1 MAADATTAPRL
12 PRALA
17 RRIGRDV
24 PAALTRYRVMAWIV
38 GVLLIA
44 LILVAVPLKHLAGIA
59 GPVAVLG
66 TLHGWLY
73 FVFFLT
79 ACDLAVRGRWRL
91 KGTVLV
97 LLAGTVPIL
106 SFVAER
112 IATRKTGSLR
122 HARLRPVARRLAPA
136 GSGTSGA
143 RGPESRRALPRAAQ
157 RR

>member
-1 MAADATTAPRL
+1 MAAEPTTASRL

-17 RRIGRDV
+17 RRVGRDV

-44 LILVAVPLKHLAGIA
+44 LILVAVPLKYFGGTD
-59 GPVAVLG
+59 GPVSVIG
-66 TLHGWLY
+66 TAHGWLY

-79 ACDLAVRGRWRL
+79 ACDLALRARWTV

-97 LLAGTVPIL
+97 LVAGTVPIL

-112 IATRKTGSLR
+112 IATRKTR
-122 HARLRPVARRLAPA
+122 A
-136 GSGTSGA
+136 GE
-143 RGPESRRALPRAAQ
+143 RV
-157 RR
+157 

>member
-1 MAADATTAPRL
+1 MAAEPTTASRL

-17 RRIGRDV
+17 RRVGRDV

-44 LILVAVPLKHLAGIA
+44 LVLVAVPLKYLAGIE
-59 GPVAVLG
+59 GPVTVLG

-79 ACDLAVRGRWRL
+79 ACDLALRASWTLRGAL
-91 KGTVLV
+91 LTLV
-97 LLAGTVPIL
+97 AGTVPIL

-112 IATRKTGSLR
+112 NATRKTR
-122 HARLRPVARRLAPA
+122 A
-136 GSGTSGA
+136 GA
-143 RGPESRRALPRAAQ
+143 RV
-157 RR
+157 

>member
-1 MAADATTAPRL
+1 MAAEPTTASRL

-17 RRIGRDV
+17 RRVGRDV

-44 LILVAVPLKHLAGIA
+44 LILVAVPLKYLAEMD
-59 GPVAVLG
+59 GPVSVIG
-66 TLHGWLY
+66 TAHGWLY
-73 FVFFLT
+73 FIFFLA
-79 ACDLAVRGRWRL
+79 ACDLALRARWTL

-112 IATRKTGSLR
+112 IATRRTR
-122 HARLRPVARRLAPA
+122 A
-136 GSGTSGA
+136 GE
-143 RGPESRRALPRAAQ
+143 RV
-157 RR
+157 

>member
-1 MAADATTAPRL
+1 MAAEPTTASRL

-17 RRIGRDV
+17 RRVGRDV

-44 LILVAVPLKHLAGIA
+44 LILVAVPLKYLGGVE
-59 GPVAVLG
+59 GPVTVLG

-79 ACDLAVRGRWRL
+79 ACDLALRASWTLRGTL
-91 KGTVLV
+91 LTLV
-97 LLAGTVPIL
+97 AGTVPIL

-112 IATRKTGSLR
+112 NATRKTR
-122 HARLRPVARRLAPA
+122 A
-136 GSGTSGA
+136 GA
-143 RGPESRRALPRAAQ
+143 RV
-157 RR
+157 